1 VRVQEALLVG
11 VPDAV
16 LVEHARAAGVRLI
29 VVSSVGRRAPARWL
43 LGSVAERTAAA
54 SPVPVLVVRDAGP
67 FLAWADGQRPL
78 RVMVAADFSLSAAAA
93 IGWVAGLR
101 AVGPCDVVVA
111 YSSWPPAER
120 RRLGTGIR
128 RTVFE
133 NDPEIDAVLRR
144 DLERK
149 VGALPGVGEVRVR
162 IESSLGRV
170 STHLVA
176 MATEEGVDVVVVGTR
191 QRQGTLA
198 FWQESVSHG
207 VLRGAP
213 MSVVCVPGA
222 RPAGQE
228 APLIPEIRSILAA
241 TDFSDLGDRAAPYA
255 YAMLP
260 QGGTVHLVHVVELAQ
275 VSDLWYRHYDT
286 GFPPTDEQRAVQEPE
301 LRAHLQALIP
311 AGAAARGVETQ
322 IHLIEARAA
331 GPAIAMAAERLDVDL
346 ICVGSRGRT
355 GLSAA
360 FAGSVAQDVIA
371 RSRGPVLVV
380 GAAPA

>member
-1 VRVQEALLVG
+1 MTILCGTDFSPDSTRGIEAAAALAARLGEPLTVVHAADALLGELRSETREPVLGELRGRLRIAADATRARGVRAQEALLVG

-67 FLAWADGQRPL
+67 FLAWADG
-78 RVMVAADFSLSAAAA
+78 
-93 IGWVAGLR
+93 
-101 AVGPCDVVVA
+101 
-111 YSSWPPAER
+111 
-120 RRLGTGIR
+120 
-128 RTVFE
+128 
-133 NDPEIDAVLRR
+133 
-144 DLERK
+144 
-149 VGALPGVGEVRVR
+149 
-162 IESSLGRV
+162 
-170 STHLVA
+170 
-176 MATEEGVDVVVVGTR
+176 
-191 QRQGTLA
+191 
-198 FWQESVSHG
+198 
-207 VLRGAP
+207 
-213 MSVVCVPGA
+213 
-222 RPAGQE
+222 
-228 APLIPEIRSILAA
+228 
-241 TDFSDLGDRAAPYA
+241 
-255 YAMLP
+255 
-260 QGGTVHLVHVVELAQ
+260 HVVELAQ

-331 GPAIAMAAERLDVDL
+331 GPAIAMAAERLGVDL